1 MAWWE
6 KPSHQERSSA
16 GSGGTRSGGKR
27 LARGIGVYGSSVQG
41 ELASYRRG
49 GYPGG
54 PTARAAVRYVDLS
67 ERVRTV
73 EWWLGQLEPWERL
86 AAEYWMECRTLPAV
100 AEELGIEYRQARR
113 LIEVLPVVI
122 WMRAQRGIESD
133 SL

>member
-1 MAWWE
+1 MVGE
-6 KPSHQERSSA
+6 TFTP
-16 GSGGTRSGGKR
+16 GKIIR
-27 LARGIGVYGSSVQG
+27 WLRGYAEWREEVDAGIGVYGSSVQG